1 MSLSVTP
8 YCYIPFKSQPQQAS
22 VSFGQHN
29 ADIKENK
36 NPISR
41 KGETM
46 NLIKATFLG
55 GLALGG
61 RLLFEIFDGDFV
73 FETAEKGAKKLV
85 DKSGKLIDQNKKQ
98 ISKNRKDLL
107 YFGATAGLIA
117 AGISGF
123 ALLYTMLNAPKIAYK
138 GKVNAFQKG
147 KEMDVYIKANEAEQN
162 IYTQMSEKAKTAD
175 DEERD
180 KLKEQYMQMKLAKN
194 QVPNFI
200 QVKK

>member
-8 YCYIPFKSQPQQAS
+8 YSNITFKSQNTQQSPSQPKNTTQREA
-22 VSFGQHN
+22 Q
-29 ADIKENK
+29 

-55 GLALGG
+55 GLALGL
-61 RLLFEIFDGDFV
+61 RLLGEIFDGDFV

-85 DKSGKLIDQNKKQ
+85 NKSGKLIDKNQKQ
-98 ISKNRKDLL
+98 ISQHKKDLL
-107 YFGATAGLIA
+107 YLGATAGLIA
-117 AGISGF
+117 AAISGF
-123 ALLYTMLNAPKIAYK
+123 ALLFTILNAPKIAYK
-138 GKVNAFQKG
+138 SKVNSFQKG
-147 KEMDVYIKANEAEQN
+147 KEMDVYIKANQAEQN

-175 DEERD
+175 DDERN

-194 QVPNFI
+194 QVPSFI
-200 QVKK
+200 QIKK